1 MMPNELYLAAGRR
14 YGKSKSRMEAQ
25 NVISI
30 RADFDVTAASIA
42 ARDAARRLGFNAIDQ
57 ARIATATSELARNI
71 LLHAGEGSVII
82 SPVDHDDLRGI
93 ELIFEDE
100 GPGIP
105 GEYASSSNGNS
116 MPATNGLGLA
126 GSRRLMD
133 ELRIE
138 RRSGKGIQV
147 ICYKWLR

>member
-1 MMPNELYLAAGRR
+1 MVPQEFHLAAGRR
-14 YGKSKSRMEAQ
+14 HGKRKSRMEAQ

-42 ARDAARRLGFNAIDQ
+42 AREAARRLGFNAIDQ

-82 SPVDHDDLRGI
+82 SPVDHDDRRGI

-100 GPGIP
+100 GPGMP
-105 GEYASSSNGNS
+105 GEYSNSSNGS
-116 MPATNGLGLA
+116 GQGDNGIGLA

-133 ELRIE
+133 ELRIDAQAGHGT
-138 RRSGKGIQV
+138 RV

>member
-1 MMPNELYLAAGRR
+1 
-14 YGKSKSRMEAQ
+14 MEAQ

-42 ARDAARRLGFNAIDQ
+42 AREAARRLGFNAIDQ

-82 SPVDHDDLRGI
+82 SPVDHNDRRGI
-93 ELIFEDE
+93 ELIFEDD
-100 GPGIP
+100 GPGMP
-105 GEYASSSNGNS
+105 GEYTYASNGTFV
-116 MPATNGLGLA
+116 PGTNGVGLA

-138 RRSGKGIQV
+138 SRAGKGTRV